1 MLTLRDTIAHVT
13 AEIAACLEK
22 VTDSHLEQALEKLDR
37 APRIFVAAAG
47 RSALGARG
55 FAMRLMH
62 MGKSVY
68 VVGET
73 TTPAIAA
80 GDLLVIASGS
90 GRTQSLV
97 AVATRARQL
106 GASILLVTLAE
117 QSPIADVADQIVLIP
132 APSPKAPDADDRIIS
147 IQPMASLFEQSL
159 FVLFDCLVL
168 SLMHRQSMTADEMF
182 SRHANLE

>member
-1 MLTLRDTIAHVT
+1 MPTPRETIAQVSAEVT
-13 AEIAACLEK
+13 GCLTQ
-22 VTDSHLEQALEKLDR
+22 VADSQIEQALQQLEK

-62 MGKSVY
+62 MGRTVH

-73 TTPAIAA
+73 TTPGIVA

-90 GRTQSLV
+90 GRTPSL
-97 AVATRARQL
+97 AASAKRAHDI
-106 GASILLVTLAE
+106 GASILLFTLARR
-117 QSPIADVADQIVLIP
+117 SPIAEMTSHIVLIP
-132 APSPKAPDADDRIIS
+132 APSPKAAEADEPATS
-147 IQPMASLFEQSL
+147 IQPMGSLFEQAL
-159 FVLFDCLVL
+159 FVLLDCLVL
-168 SLMHRQSMTADEMF
+168 SLMNRQGLTAEEMF

>member
-1 MLTLRDTIAHVT
+1 MSTPRDTIAQVT
-13 AEIAACLEK
+13 AEISACLEK
-22 VTDSHLEQALEKLDR
+22 VPDEQVEHALEKLAR

-62 MGKSVY
+62 MGKNVH

-73 TTPAIAA
+73 TTPPIGS

-97 AVATRARQL
+97 GMATRARQL
-106 GASILLVTLAE
+106 DATILLFTLTE
-117 QSPIADVADQIVLIP
+117 HSPIADVADQIVLFP
-132 APSPKAPDADDRIIS
+132 APSPKAPDADNRATS
-147 IQPMASLFEQSL
+147 IQPMGNLFEQSL
-159 FVLFDCLVL
+159 FVLLDCLIL
-168 SLMHRQSMTADEMF
+168 SLMNRQGMTAEEMF